1 MKKKSSP
8 QVYAQ
13 AALKAAV
20 ASWEDAL
27 ESLYEKVQ
35 KDDDFRIRISDPAV
49 SIEERLKL
57 VREAVPKMP
66 SETLNFVGVLMQNG
80 DLNMLGGILDEL
92 DKLSEVEVQ
101 PVLAEVVTAVPLSEE
116 ERKALEEKIRKEFGG
131 NLVFRFEVDPDILG
145 GLIVR
150 VGDRLVDSSVAGR
163 LRELRQALGVTE

>member
-20 ASWEDAL
+20 ASWENAL
-27 ESLYEKVQ
+27 EALYEKFQ
-35 KDDDFRIRISDPAV
+35 KDDDFRIRISDPSVA
-49 SIEERLKL
+49 IAERLEL
-57 VREAVPKMP
+57 VRKAVPNIP
-66 SETLNFVGVLMQNG
+66 AEALNFVGVLMQNG
-80 DLNMLGGILDEL
+80 DLNMLSGILDEL

-101 PVLAEVVTAVPLSEE
+101 PVLAEITTAVPLSEDE
-116 ERKALEEKIRKEFGG
+116 KKAIQEKIRKEFGG

-150 VGDRLVDSSVAGR
+150 VGDKFIDSSIAGR